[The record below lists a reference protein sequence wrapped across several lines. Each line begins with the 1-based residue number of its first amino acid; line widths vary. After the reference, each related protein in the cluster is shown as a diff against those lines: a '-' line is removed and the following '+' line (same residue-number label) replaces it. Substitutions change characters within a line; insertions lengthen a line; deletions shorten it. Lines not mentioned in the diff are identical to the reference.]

1 MNMKHTV
8 HSTPVIKM
16 YTDKN
21 KDNNEG
27 KIREG
32 QEDSSIADKDLIKG
46 KSYPGSSKKDKQF
59 DNQEEFITPPVA
71 HPGEEQ

>member
-1 MNMKHTV
+1 MKNTDK
-8 HSTPVIKM
+8 STPIIKM
-16 YTDKN
+16 DAEKN
-21 KDNNEG
+21 KENNEG

-32 QEDSSIADKDLIKG
+32 QEDSSIADKDLIKN
-46 KSYPGSSKKDKQF
+46 KPYPDTSKKDKQY